1 MQIIFKLR
9 FIELAYNIETNF
21 KKKCKPNKDFYDM
34 ICLNGRGRFYYL
46 FKLRF
51 ILFYTRK

>member
-34 ICLNGRGRFYYL
+34 ICFNGRGRFYYL